1 MLAFLGLAYLLA
13 AVPFGLVVTTLY
25 GGDADIR
32 TSGSGNIGATN
43 VARVYGWG
51 LALVVLALDAFK
63 GFVPVLLAGAMWPD
77 AGPWWPALVLTTVFL
92 AHCFPIYLE
101 FRGGKGVATAAG
113 GLLALTPWVA
123 LSAAVVWALALRLS
137 GRSSIAAL
145 AAVVAVV
152 AVAAVVDP
160 DVLPIVLLVAVGIVA
175 THVPN
180 IRRLVRGEEGAVI
193 RPVRWGRASEAHPDP
208 EALLHQGPA
217 GTPTAPPVWAERDEP
232 GSADG

>member
-1 MLAFLGLAYLLA
+1 MVVYVVLAYLLA

-51 LALVVLALDAFK
+51 LAASVVALDIAK
-63 GFVPVLLAGAMWPD
+63 GFVPVLLARALWPD
-77 AGPWWPALVLTTVFL
+77 AGPWWPALVLMTAFV
-92 AHCFPIYLE
+92 AHCFPVYLE

-123 LSAAVVWALALRLS
+123 LAAGAVWALTLRLS

-145 AAVVAVV
+145 AGTVTVV
-152 AVAAVVDP
+152 AVAGLVDP
-160 DVLPIVLLVAVGIVA
+160 AVLPVVLLVAAGIVA

-180 IRRLVRGEEGAVI
+180 IRRLARGEEGTVV
-193 RPVRWGRASEAHPDP
+193 RPVRWGRASEAQVDT
-208 EALLHQGPA
+208 EALLRQGPA
-217 GTPTAPPVWAERDEP
+217 G
-232 GSADG
+232 GSAAPAWKDEE